1 MISFVSRN
9 LKVFFRDK
17 TAVFFSLLAVLI
29 ILGLYIEIEQNNMMC
44 GVNTCLFMQAQKV
57 ILWLIQRM
65 IVWKQNYMKILN

>member
-1 MISFVSRN
+1 
-9 LKVFFRDK
+9 
-17 TAVFFSLLAVLI
+17 
-29 ILGLYIEIEQNNMMC
+29 MMC